1 MSVLDKISDR
11 PLSLT
16 DRVYAAVRDAIVANR
31 FAEGQRLTEA
41 GLARELGV
49 SKTPVREALLR
60 LEYVGLIRSGG
71 PGGGQQVVTASK
83 EAIISAYEVRAGL
96 EVQVARAAAER
107 GDAMLVAQA
116 RLHAEEAKA
125 AVEEHD
131 RSGFKTGDQNFHLT
145 LSQAT
150 QNHLLARFTRD
161 AYDLTSALRQRDVPD
176 APFSLEGAENHL
188 DVGEA
193 VERGDADTAGSLM
206 RQHIVTVRDRVLR
219 AFADSI

>member
-1 MSVLDKISDR
+1 
-11 PLSLT
+11 
-16 DRVYAAVRDAIVANR
+16 
-31 FAEGQRLTEA
+31 
-41 GLARELGV
+41 GV

-83 EAIISAYEVRAGL
+83 DAIISAYEVRAGL

-125 AVEEHD
+125 AVEGHD
-131 RSGFKTGDQNFHLT
+131 RSGFKAGDQNFHLT

-161 AYDLTSALRQRDVPD
+161 VYDLTSALRQRDVPD
-176 APFSLEGAENHL
+176 APFSLECAENHL
-188 DVGEA
+188 DVVEA

-206 RQHIVTVRDRVLR
+206 RQHIDTVRDRVLR